1 MNQLNLTLSYYV
13 WEVTGNGRISTS
25 GRNNFEEEVMHSTL
39 PVLVDFFADWCPPCK
54 RLGPIIEE
62 VAVDMAETIKVCKLN
77 VQDNSDLATKY
88 GVMNIP
94 TMILFNNGEE
104 AWRAVGF
111 QAKKAIIKNVEANI

>member
-1 MNQLNLTLSYYV
+1 MVDLVHLDANNYED
-13 WEVTGNGRISTS
+13 EV
-25 GRNNFEEEVMHSTL
+25 VHSTL
-39 PVLVDFFADWCPPCK
+39 PVLVDFFAEWCPPCK

-62 VAVDMAETIKVCKLN
+62 VAVEMAGKIKVCKLN
-77 VQDNSDLATKY
+77 VQDASDLATQF

-94 TMILFNNGEE
+94 TMILFKNGEE

>member
-1 MNQLNLTLSYYV
+1 MGDLVHLDA
-13 WEVTGNGRISTS
+13 
-25 GRNNFEEEVMHSTL
+25 NNFDDEVMHSTL

-62 VAVDMAETIKVCKLN
+62 VAVDMADTIKVCKLN
-77 VQDNSDLATKY
+77 VQDNSDLATQF

-94 TMILFNNGEE
+94 TMILFMNGEE
-104 AWRAVGF
+104 TWRAVGF